1 MDLNDEDFYDSDQ
14 SDVDGQS
21 LHTMLK
27 KTLYDKDNDEYDEY
41 REQNADEEVAL
52 GSIQEEVL
60 GKVTDIVQEEVVLG
74 PVNSEK
80 DEKDEKDEILINSN
94 ATIVKKLDEA
104 EEVILDPK
112 LLGELENK
120 HFFDALD
127 NDDFEPL
134 KKKPKVNIKD
144 EKDENPHN
152 TIIMH
157 VPQFIRCNKG
167 GQSIQVQ

>member
-14 SDVDGQS
+14 SDVDDQS

-41 REQNADEEVAL
+41 GEQNTDEEVAL

-60 GKVTDIVQEEVVLG
+60 GKITDNVQEEVVLG

-80 DEKDEKDEILINSN
+80 DENLIDSN
-94 ATIVKKLDEA
+94 VAIVKKLDEA
-104 EEVILDPK
+104 EEVILDSE

-134 KKKPKVNIKD
+134 KKKPKVKD